1 MFTFQE
7 EYLASTRRV
16 LSIYD
21 ASNEEVMITGKK
33 LAALATTDDFI
44 TRIGSKNESDGSYTI
59 YQLISI
65 RPKDENLISAKT
77 ENSATMAG
85 ALGRIFGRN

>member
-1 MFTFQE
+1 M
-7 EYLASTRRV
+7 ASTRRV

-21 ASNEEVMITGKK
+21 ASKEEVMITGKN
-33 LAALATTDDFI
+33 LAALAFSDDFI
-44 TRIGSKNESDGSYTI
+44 TRLGSKNESDGSYKI
-59 YQLISI
+59 HQLISI